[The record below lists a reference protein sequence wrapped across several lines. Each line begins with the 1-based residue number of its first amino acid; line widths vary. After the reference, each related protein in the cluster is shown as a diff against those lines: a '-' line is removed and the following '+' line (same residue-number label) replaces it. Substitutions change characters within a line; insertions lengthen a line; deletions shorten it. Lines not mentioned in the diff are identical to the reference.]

1 MAIDFEFVW
10 WERLYELCF
19 RLYEQIIES
28 KYQPDVIVGVARGGW
43 IPARIL
49 SDLFFTRDTANV
61 KVDLYRGIYA
71 RDQEPQIS
79 QKIPRDMKWE
89 TPLLVDDI
97 SDTGDS
103 LIIAREHLEQRGYK
117 DPRTATMHMKPWTKH
132 VPDYYVVKT
141 EAWVVY
147 PWELKE
153 FTFNLSSQLAK
164 KGKSRH
170 EIAGHLFE
178 VGVPIHYAKMF
189 LDQWVQLHSS
199 SLKEGKTKA
208 KTKKSKSKKT

>member
-1 MAIDFEFVW
+1 MAITYEFVW

-19 RLYEQIIES
+19 RLYEMIKDS
-28 KYQPDVIVGVARGGW
+28 GYQPDVIVGVARGGW

-71 RDQEPQIS
+71 RDQEPQVS
-79 QKIPRDMKWE
+79 QKIPRDMKWKD
-89 TPLLVDDI
+89 PLLVDDI

-103 LIIAREHLEQRGYK
+103 LTIAGKHLEQRGYK
-117 DPRTATMHMKPWTKH
+117 SPRTATMHMKPWTKL

-141 EAWVVY
+141 ESWVVY

-153 FTFNLSSQLAK
+153 FTFNLSSHLSK
-164 KGKSRH
+164 EGKSRH

-178 VGVPIHYAKMF
+178 VGVPIQYAKIF
-189 LDQWVQLHSS
+189 LNQWLEMNVEELT
-199 SLKEGKTKA
+199 KGKVE
-208 KTKKSKSKKT
+208 TKKSK

>member
-1 MAIDFEFVW
+1 MAITYEFVW

-19 RLYEQIIES
+19 MLYEMIVDS
-28 KYQPDVIVGVARGGW
+28 GYQPDVIVGVARGGW

-89 TPLLVDDI
+89 SPLLVDDI

-103 LIIAREHLEQRGYK
+103 LTIAGEHLKQRGYK
-117 DPRTATMHMKPWTKH
+117 NPRTATMHMKPWTKL

-153 FTFNLSSQLAK
+153 FTFNLSSRLAK
-164 KGKSRH
+164 EGKSRH

-178 VGVPIHYAKMF
+178 VGVPIHYAKLF
-189 LDQWVQLHSS
+189 LDQWFELNEQRASEEKPKS
-199 SLKEGKTKA
+199 KDKA
-208 KTKKSKSKKT
+208 KKSK

>member
-19 RLYEQIIES
+19 MLYEKIIDS
-28 KYQPDVIVGVARGGW
+28 GYQPDVIVGVARGGW

-71 RDQEPQIS
+71 RDQEPHIS

-89 TPLLVDDI
+89 RPLLVDDI

-103 LIIAREHLEQRGYK
+103 LIIAGEHLTQRGYK
-117 DPRTATMHMKPWTKH
+117 NPRTATMHMKPWTKH
-132 VPDYYVVKT
+132 VPNYYVVKT

-153 FTFNLSSQLAK
+153 FTYNLATRLTK
-164 KGKSRH
+164 EGKSRH
-170 EIAGHLFE
+170 EIAGYLFE
-178 VGVPIHYAKMF
+178 VGVPIQYAKMF
-189 LDQWVQLHSS
+189 LDQWIDRNKSGELDTKMSS
-199 SLKEGKTKA
+199 KTKR
-208 KTKKSKSKKT
+208 KKSK

>member
-1 MAIDFEFVW
+1 MAIAFEFVW

-19 RLYEQIIES
+19 MLYEKIIDS
-28 KYQPDVIVGVARGGW
+28 GYQPDVIVGVARGGW

-71 RDQEPQIS
+71 RDHEPHIS

-89 TPLLVDDI
+89 SPLLVDDI

-103 LIIAREHLEQRGYK
+103 LTIAGEHMKQRGYRQ
-117 DPRTATMHMKPWTKH
+117 PRTATMHMKPWTKH
-132 VPDYYVVKT
+132 IPDYYVVKT

-153 FTFNLSSQLAK
+153 FTYNLATKLAK
-164 KGKSRH
+164 EGKSRH

-189 LDQWVQLHSS
+189 LDQWVERN
-199 SLKEGKTKA
+199 KPDEPETKA
-208 KTKKSKSKKT
+208 MKKGKRKKSK

>member
-1 MAIDFEFVW
+1 MAITYEFVW

-19 RLYEQIIES
+19 LLYEMIVDS
-28 KYQPDVIVGVARGGW
+28 GYQPDVIVGVARGGW

-89 TPLLVDDI
+89 SPLLVDDI

-103 LIIAREHLEQRGYK
+103 LTVAGEHLKQRGYK
-117 DPRTATMHMKPWTKH
+117 NPRTATMHMKPWTKL

-153 FTFNLSSQLAK
+153 FTFNLSSRLAK
-164 KGKSRH
+164 EGKSRH

-178 VGVPIHYAKMF
+178 VGVPIHYAKLF
-189 LDQWVQLHSS
+189 LEQWFELNEQRASR
-199 SLKEGKTKA
+199 E
-208 KTKKSKSKKT
+208 

>member
-1 MAIDFEFVW
+1 MAIVFEFVW

-19 RLYEQIIES
+19 RLYEKIVDS
-28 KYQPDVIVGVARGGW
+28 GYQPDVIVGVARGGW

-61 KVDLYRGIYA
+61 KVDLYRGIYS
-71 RDQEPQIS
+71 RDQSPQVS
-79 QKIPRDMKWE
+79 QKIPMDMKWE
-89 TPLLVDDI
+89 RPLLVDDI

-103 LIIAREHLEQRGYK
+103 LTIAGKHLRQRGYK
-117 DPRTATMHMKPWTKH
+117 NPRTATMHMKPWTKL

-153 FTFNLSSQLAK
+153 FTYNLATRLAK
-164 KGKSRH
+164 EGKSRH

-178 VGVPIHYAKMF
+178 VGVPIHYAKIF
-189 LDQWVQLHSS
+189 LDQWIARREPKDSQDKSS
-199 SLKEGKTKA
+199 PKSKA
-208 KTKKSKSKKT
+208 KKS

>member
-1 MAIDFEFVW
+1 M
-10 WERLYELCF
+10 LYEM
-19 RLYEQIIES
+19 IVNS
-28 KYQPDVIVGVARGGW
+28 GYQPDVIVGVARGGW

-71 RDQEPQIS
+71 RDHEPQVS

-89 TPLLVDDI
+89 SPLLVDDI

-103 LIIAREHLEQRGYK
+103 LTVAGEHLKQRGYK
-117 DPRTATMHMKPWTKH
+117 NPRTATMHMKPWTKL

-153 FTFNLSSQLAK
+153 FTFNLSSRLTK
-164 KGKSRH
+164 EGKSRH

-178 VGVPIHYAKMF
+178 VGVPIHYAKLF
-189 LDQWVQLHSS
+189 LDQWFELNEPSPS
-199 SLKEGKTKA
+199 KEKPKSKVKA
-208 KTKKSKSKKT
+208 KKSK